1 MFLKVIVGENSKLF
15 EEKVNE
21 FFEKLPEE
29 EVVTNASFKVDNGY
43 YIAFLLC
50 EKEKKSGGWK
60 KRK

>member
-1 MFLKVIVGENSKLF
+1 MFLKVIVEEDSKLF

-21 FFEKLPEE
+21 FFEKFSEE
-29 EVVTNASFKVDNGY
+29 DVTINISFKVDNGY

-50 EKEKKSGGWK
+50 EKKKKSGGWK